1 MKLLSKSEELILLAV
16 LRLKD
21 QAYCVPIRDQIR
33 HVTEKDWSFGSIYI
47 PLNRLESKGLIDSFL
62 GPSAK
67 ERGGRP
73 KRYYRLTEKGLAELR
88 AARAIKDEMWE
99 GIPENI

>member
-1 MKLLSKSEELILLAV
+1 MKLISKPEELILLAV

-21 QAYCVPIRDQIR
+21 QAYCVPIRDQIISI
-33 HVTEKDWSFGSIYI
+33 TGKDWSFGSIYI
-47 PLNRLESKGLIDSFL
+47 PLNRLESKGLIESFL
-62 GPSAK
+62 GPPSN

-73 KRYYRLTEKGLAELR
+73 KRYYRLTDRGRAELR
-88 AARAIKDEMWE
+88 VARGIEKKMWK